1 MSEATSDDVP
11 LVLKNA
17 WHWYLDAWHNFG
29 NFEDRS
35 SRAAYWYFA
44 LVHLIIS
51 LMCLFLDVAFFRWP
65 YPFLTTLYYL
75 ASFFPGLSLSVR
87 RLHDRNI
94 SGWLILIGVV
104 PILGTLILLYQF
116 AQDSKPGDNR
126 YGAAPKRID
135 TAPTETNAA
144 VNLDVRAIEIEPS
157 RGWEALDL
165 RGVWEYRELVWF
177 LIWRDIK
184 VRYKQASLG
193 IAWAVIQPV
202 MTMLVFTLIFG
213 RLAQLPSDGL
223 PYPVFTFTAL
233 LPWQLFS
240 GALTGSA
247 NSVVNSASLISKVY
261 FPRLVIPIASVMAT
275 LVDFSI
281 SFGVL
286 LGLMAWYG
294 ISLRL
299 AVVVL
304 PLLVM
309 LALAIAL
316 AVGLWAS
323 ALNVRYRDV
332 RHVMPFVVQFW
343 LLASPVAYSTSL
355 ITSPTW
361 RAVYSL
367 NPMVGVIEGFR
378 WAVLGST
385 PPSVLMVPSVLVTGV
400 LLAGGLFFFRR
411 TEASFADVI

>member
-1 MSEATSDDVP
+1 MLT
-11 LVLKNA
+11 VLKTP
-17 WHWYLDAWHNFG
+17 
-29 NFEDRS
+29 EQPEQTS
-35 SRAAYWYFA
+35 
-44 LVHLIIS
+44 
-51 LMCLFLDVAFFRWP
+51 
-65 YPFLTTLYYL
+65 TT
-75 ASFFPGLSLSVR
+75 
-87 RLHDRNI
+87 D
-94 SGWLILIGVV
+94 
-104 PILGTLILLYQF
+104 
-116 AQDSKPGDNR
+116 
-126 YGAAPKRID
+126 
-135 TAPTETNAA
+135 AA
-144 VNLDVRAIEIEPS
+144 VDPDVRVIEIEPS
-157 RGWEALDL
+157 RGWAALDL
-165 RGVWEYRELVWF
+165 QGVWEYRELVWF

-247 NSVVNSASLISKVY
+247 NSVVNSASLVSKVY

-309 LALAIAL
+309 LALTIAL
-316 AVGLWAS
+316 AVGLWAA

-355 ITSPTW
+355 ITSPIW

-385 PPSVLMVPSVLVTGV
+385 PPSVLVVPSVLVTGV
-400 LLAGGLFFFRR
+400 LLVGGLFFFRR

>member
-1 MSEATSDDVP
+1 MLT
-11 LVLKNA
+11 VLKTS
-17 WHWYLDAWHNFG
+17 
-29 NFEDRS
+29 EQPEQTS
-35 SRAAYWYFA
+35 
-44 LVHLIIS
+44 
-51 LMCLFLDVAFFRWP
+51 
-65 YPFLTTLYYL
+65 T
-75 ASFFPGLSLSVR
+75 
-87 RLHDRNI
+87 
-94 SGWLILIGVV
+94 
-104 PILGTLILLYQF
+104 
-116 AQDSKPGDNR
+116 
-126 YGAAPKRID
+126 
-135 TAPTETNAA
+135 TNAA
-144 VNLDVRAIEIEPS
+144 VNLDVRVIEIEPS

-385 PPSVLMVPSVLVTGV
+385 PPSVLVVPSVLVTGV

>member
-1 MSEATSDDVP
+1 MLT
-11 LVLKNA
+11 VLKTP
-17 WHWYLDAWHNFG
+17 
-29 NFEDRS
+29 EQPEQTS
-35 SRAAYWYFA
+35 
-44 LVHLIIS
+44 
-51 LMCLFLDVAFFRWP
+51 
-65 YPFLTTLYYL
+65 TT
-75 ASFFPGLSLSVR
+75 
-87 RLHDRNI
+87 D
-94 SGWLILIGVV
+94 
-104 PILGTLILLYQF
+104 
-116 AQDSKPGDNR
+116 
-126 YGAAPKRID
+126 
-135 TAPTETNAA
+135 AA
-144 VNLDVRAIEIEPS
+144 VDPDVRVIEIEPS
-157 RGWEALDL
+157 RGWAALDL
-165 RGVWEYRELVWF
+165 QGVWEYRELVWF

-355 ITSPTW
+355 ITSPAW

-385 PPSVLMVPSVLVTGV
+385 PPSVLVVPSVLVTGV
-400 LLAGGLFFFRR
+400 LLATGLFFFRR

>member
-1 MSEATSDDVP
+1 MLT
-11 LVLKNA
+11 VLKTP
-17 WHWYLDAWHNFG
+17 
-29 NFEDRS
+29 EQPEQTS
-35 SRAAYWYFA
+35 TT
-44 LVHLIIS
+44 
-51 LMCLFLDVAFFRWP
+51 DVAVDP
-65 YPFLTTLYYL
+65 
-75 ASFFPGLSLSVR
+75 
-87 RLHDRNI
+87 
-94 SGWLILIGVV
+94 
-104 PILGTLILLYQF
+104 
-116 AQDSKPGDNR
+116 
-126 YGAAPKRID
+126 
-135 TAPTETNAA
+135 
-144 VNLDVRAIEIEPS
+144 DVRVIEIEPS

-213 RLAQLPSDGL
+213 RLAQLPSDGF

-355 ITSPTW
+355 ITSPAW

-385 PPSVLMVPSVLVTGV
+385 PPSVLVVPSVLVTGV

>member
-1 MSEATSDDVP
+1 MLT
-11 LVLKNA
+11 VLKTPKQPA
-17 WHWYLDAWHNFG
+17 QT
-29 NFEDRS
+29 S
-35 SRAAYWYFA
+35 
-44 LVHLIIS
+44 
-51 LMCLFLDVAFFRWP
+51 
-65 YPFLTTLYYL
+65 TT
-75 ASFFPGLSLSVR
+75 
-87 RLHDRNI
+87 D
-94 SGWLILIGVV
+94 
-104 PILGTLILLYQF
+104 
-116 AQDSKPGDNR
+116 
-126 YGAAPKRID
+126 
-135 TAPTETNAA
+135 AA
-144 VNLDVRAIEIEPS
+144 VDLDVRVIEIEPS
-157 RGWEALDL
+157 RGWDALDL

-213 RLAQLPSDGL
+213 RLAQLPSDGF

-309 LALAIAL
+309 LALTIAL

-355 ITSPTW
+355 ITTPIW

-378 WAVLGST
+378 WAVLGSA
-385 PPSVLMVPSVLVTGV
+385 PPSVLVVPSVLVTGV

>member
-1 MSEATSDDVP
+1 MLT
-11 LVLKNA
+11 VLKTPEQPEQTA
-17 WHWYLDAWHNFG
+17 
-29 NFEDRS
+29 
-35 SRAAYWYFA
+35 
-44 LVHLIIS
+44 
-51 LMCLFLDVAFFRWP
+51 
-65 YPFLTTLYYL
+65 TT
-75 ASFFPGLSLSVR
+75 
-87 RLHDRNI
+87 D
-94 SGWLILIGVV
+94 
-104 PILGTLILLYQF
+104 
-116 AQDSKPGDNR
+116 
-126 YGAAPKRID
+126 
-135 TAPTETNAA
+135 AA
-144 VNLDVRAIEIEPS
+144 VNFDVRAIEIAPS

-355 ITSPTW
+355 ITSPAW

-385 PPSVLMVPSVLVTGV
+385 PPSVLVVPSVLVTGV

>member
-1 MSEATSDDVP
+1 MLT
-11 LVLKNA
+11 VLKTP
-17 WHWYLDAWHNFG
+17 
-29 NFEDRS
+29 EQ
-35 SRAAYWYFA
+35 
-44 LVHLIIS
+44 
-51 LMCLFLDVAFFRWP
+51 P
-65 YPFLTTLYYL
+65 EQTTTT
-75 ASFFPGLSLSVR
+75 
-87 RLHDRNI
+87 D
-94 SGWLILIGVV
+94 
-104 PILGTLILLYQF
+104 
-116 AQDSKPGDNR
+116 
-126 YGAAPKRID
+126 
-135 TAPTETNAA
+135 AA
-144 VNLDVRAIEIEPS
+144 VNFDVRAIEIAPS

-385 PPSVLMVPSVLVTGV
+385 PPSVLVVPSVLVTGV

>member
-1 MSEATSDDVP
+1 MLT
-11 LVLKNA
+11 VLKTPEQPEQTA
-17 WHWYLDAWHNFG
+17 
-29 NFEDRS
+29 
-35 SRAAYWYFA
+35 
-44 LVHLIIS
+44 
-51 LMCLFLDVAFFRWP
+51 
-65 YPFLTTLYYL
+65 TT
-75 ASFFPGLSLSVR
+75 
-87 RLHDRNI
+87 D
-94 SGWLILIGVV
+94 
-104 PILGTLILLYQF
+104 
-116 AQDSKPGDNR
+116 
-126 YGAAPKRID
+126 
-135 TAPTETNAA
+135 AA
-144 VNLDVRAIEIEPS
+144 VNFDVQAIEIAPS

-385 PPSVLMVPSVLVTGV
+385 PPSVLVVPSVLVTGV

>member
-1 MSEATSDDVP
+1 MLT
-11 LVLKNA
+11 VLKTPEQPEQTSTTDA
-17 WHWYLDAWHNFG
+17 VVDLDL
-29 NFEDRS
+29 R
-35 SRAAYWYFA
+35 
-44 LVHLIIS
+44 V
-51 LMCLFLDVAFFRWP
+51 
-65 YPFLTTLYYL
+65 
-75 ASFFPGLSLSVR
+75 
-87 RLHDRNI
+87 
-94 SGWLILIGVV
+94 
-104 PILGTLILLYQF
+104 
-116 AQDSKPGDNR
+116 
-126 YGAAPKRID
+126 
-135 TAPTETNAA
+135 
-144 VNLDVRAIEIEPS
+144 IEIEPS

-202 MTMLVFTLIFG
+202 MTMLVFTLIFD
-213 RLAQLPSDGL
+213 RLAQLPSDGF

-355 ITSPTW
+355 ITSPAW

-385 PPSVLMVPSVLVTGV
+385 PPSVLVVPSVLVTGV

>member
-1 MSEATSDDVP
+1 M
-11 LVLKNA
+11 
-17 WHWYLDAWHNFG
+17 
-29 NFEDRS
+29 
-35 SRAAYWYFA
+35 
-44 LVHLIIS
+44 
-51 LMCLFLDVAFFRWP
+51 
-65 YPFLTTLYYL
+65 
-75 ASFFPGLSLSVR
+75 
-87 RLHDRNI
+87 
-94 SGWLILIGVV
+94 
-104 PILGTLILLYQF
+104 
-116 AQDSKPGDNR
+116 
-126 YGAAPKRID
+126 
-135 TAPTETNAA
+135 
-144 VNLDVRAIEIEPS
+144 
-157 RGWEALDL
+157 
-165 RGVWEYRELVWF
+165 WF

-247 NSVVNSASLISKVY
+247 NSVVNSASLVSKVY

-281 SFGVL
+281 SCGVL

-309 LALAIAL
+309 LALTIAL
-316 AVGLWAS
+316 AVGLWAA

-355 ITSPTW
+355 ITSPIW

-378 WAVLGST
+378 WDVVGSA
-385 PPSVLMVPSVLVTGV
+385 PPSVLVVPSVLVTGV
-400 LLAGGLFFFRR
+400 LLVGGLFFFRR

>member
-1 MSEATSDDVP
+1 MLT
-11 LVLKNA
+11 VLKTPEQPEQTA
-17 WHWYLDAWHNFG
+17 
-29 NFEDRS
+29 
-35 SRAAYWYFA
+35 
-44 LVHLIIS
+44 
-51 LMCLFLDVAFFRWP
+51 
-65 YPFLTTLYYL
+65 TT
-75 ASFFPGLSLSVR
+75 
-87 RLHDRNI
+87 D
-94 SGWLILIGVV
+94 
-104 PILGTLILLYQF
+104 
-116 AQDSKPGDNR
+116 
-126 YGAAPKRID
+126 
-135 TAPTETNAA
+135 AA
-144 VNLDVRAIEIEPS
+144 VNFDVRAIEIAPS

-332 RHVMPFVVQFW
+332 RHVMPFVIQFW

-385 PPSVLMVPSVLVTGV
+385 PPSVLVVPSVFVTGV

>member
-1 MSEATSDDVP
+1 MLT
-11 LVLKNA
+11 VLKTPA
-17 WHWYLDAWHNFG
+17 QP
-29 NFEDRS
+29 EQTS
-35 SRAAYWYFA
+35 TT
-44 LVHLIIS
+44 
-51 LMCLFLDVAFFRWP
+51 DVA
-65 YPFLTTLYYL
+65 
-75 ASFFPGLSLSVR
+75 V
-87 RLHDRNI
+87 DR
-94 SGWLILIGVV
+94 
-104 PILGTLILLYQF
+104 
-116 AQDSKPGDNR
+116 
-126 YGAAPKRID
+126 
-135 TAPTETNAA
+135 
-144 VNLDVRAIEIEPS
+144 DVRAIEIEPS

-165 RGVWEYRELVWF
+165 RGLWDYRELVWF

-240 GALTGSA
+240 GALTGSS

-309 LALAIAL
+309 LALTIAL

-355 ITSPTW
+355 ITTPMW

-385 PPSVLMVPSVLVTGV
+385 PPSVLVVPSVLVTAV
-400 LLAGGLFFFRR
+400 LFAGGLFFFRR

>member
-1 MSEATSDDVP
+1 MLT
-11 LVLKNA
+11 VLKTP
-17 WHWYLDAWHNFG
+17 
-29 NFEDRS
+29 EQPEQTS
-35 SRAAYWYFA
+35 
-44 LVHLIIS
+44 
-51 LMCLFLDVAFFRWP
+51 
-65 YPFLTTLYYL
+65 TT
-75 ASFFPGLSLSVR
+75 
-87 RLHDRNI
+87 D
-94 SGWLILIGVV
+94 
-104 PILGTLILLYQF
+104 
-116 AQDSKPGDNR
+116 
-126 YGAAPKRID
+126 
-135 TAPTETNAA
+135 AA
-144 VNLDVRAIEIEPS
+144 VDPDVRVIEIEPS
-157 RGWEALDL
+157 RGWAALDL
-165 RGVWEYRELVWF
+165 QGVWEYRELVWF

-213 RLAQLPSDGL
+213 RLAQLPSDGF

-355 ITSPTW
+355 ITSPAW

-385 PPSVLMVPSVLVTGV
+385 PPSVLVVPSVLVTGV

>member
-1 MSEATSDDVP
+1 MLT
-11 LVLKNA
+11 VLKTP
-17 WHWYLDAWHNFG
+17 
-29 NFEDRS
+29 EQPEQTS
-35 SRAAYWYFA
+35 
-44 LVHLIIS
+44 
-51 LMCLFLDVAFFRWP
+51 
-65 YPFLTTLYYL
+65 TT
-75 ASFFPGLSLSVR
+75 
-87 RLHDRNI
+87 D
-94 SGWLILIGVV
+94 
-104 PILGTLILLYQF
+104 
-116 AQDSKPGDNR
+116 
-126 YGAAPKRID
+126 
-135 TAPTETNAA
+135 AA
-144 VNLDVRAIEIEPS
+144 VDPDVRVIEIEPS
-157 RGWEALDL
+157 RGWAALDL
-165 RGVWEYRELVWF
+165 QEVWEYRELVWF

-213 RLAQLPSDGL
+213 RLAQLPSDGF

-355 ITSPTW
+355 ITSPAW

-385 PPSVLMVPSVLVTGV
+385 PPSVLVVPSVLVTGV

>member
-1 MSEATSDDVP
+1 MLT
-11 LVLKNA
+11 VLKTPKQP
-17 WHWYLDAWHNFG
+17 
-29 NFEDRS
+29 EQTS
-35 SRAAYWYFA
+35 
-44 LVHLIIS
+44 
-51 LMCLFLDVAFFRWP
+51 
-65 YPFLTTLYYL
+65 TT
-75 ASFFPGLSLSVR
+75 
-87 RLHDRNI
+87 D
-94 SGWLILIGVV
+94 
-104 PILGTLILLYQF
+104 
-116 AQDSKPGDNR
+116 
-126 YGAAPKRID
+126 
-135 TAPTETNAA
+135 AA
-144 VNLDVRAIEIEPS
+144 VDLDVRVIEIEPS

-355 ITSPTW
+355 ITTPMW

-385 PPSVLMVPSVLVTGV
+385 PPSVLVVPSVLVTGV

>member
-1 MSEATSDDVP
+1 M
-11 LVLKNA
+11 
-17 WHWYLDAWHNFG
+17 
-29 NFEDRS
+29 
-35 SRAAYWYFA
+35 
-44 LVHLIIS
+44 
-51 LMCLFLDVAFFRWP
+51 
-65 YPFLTTLYYL
+65 
-75 ASFFPGLSLSVR
+75 
-87 RLHDRNI
+87 
-94 SGWLILIGVV
+94 
-104 PILGTLILLYQF
+104 
-116 AQDSKPGDNR
+116 
-126 YGAAPKRID
+126 
-135 TAPTETNAA
+135 
-144 VNLDVRAIEIEPS
+144 
-157 RGWEALDL
+157 
-165 RGVWEYRELVWF
+165 WF

-385 PPSVLMVPSVLVTGV
+385 PPSVLVVPSIFVTGV
-400 LLAGGLFFFRR
+400 LLATGLFFFRR

>member
-1 MSEATSDDVP
+1 MLT
-11 LVLKNA
+11 VLKTPEQPEQTA
-17 WHWYLDAWHNFG
+17 
-29 NFEDRS
+29 
-35 SRAAYWYFA
+35 
-44 LVHLIIS
+44 
-51 LMCLFLDVAFFRWP
+51 
-65 YPFLTTLYYL
+65 TT
-75 ASFFPGLSLSVR
+75 
-87 RLHDRNI
+87 D
-94 SGWLILIGVV
+94 
-104 PILGTLILLYQF
+104 
-116 AQDSKPGDNR
+116 
-126 YGAAPKRID
+126 
-135 TAPTETNAA
+135 AA
-144 VNLDVRAIEIEPS
+144 VNFDVRAIEIAPS

-355 ITSPTW
+355 ITSPAW

-385 PPSVLMVPSVLVTGV
+385 PPSVLVVPSIFVTGV
-400 LLAGGLFFFRR
+400 LLATGLFFFRR

>member
-1 MSEATSDDVP
+1 MLT
-11 LVLKNA
+11 VLKTPEQPEQTA
-17 WHWYLDAWHNFG
+17 
-29 NFEDRS
+29 
-35 SRAAYWYFA
+35 
-44 LVHLIIS
+44 
-51 LMCLFLDVAFFRWP
+51 
-65 YPFLTTLYYL
+65 TT
-75 ASFFPGLSLSVR
+75 
-87 RLHDRNI
+87 D
-94 SGWLILIGVV
+94 
-104 PILGTLILLYQF
+104 
-116 AQDSKPGDNR
+116 
-126 YGAAPKRID
+126 
-135 TAPTETNAA
+135 AA
-144 VNLDVRAIEIEPS
+144 VDPDVRVIEIEPS

-247 NSVVNSASLISKVY
+247 NSVVNSASLVSKVY

-355 ITSPTW
+355 ITSPAW

-385 PPSVLMVPSVLVTGV
+385 PPSVLVVPSIFVTGV
-400 LLAGGLFFFRR
+400 LLATGLFFFRR

>member
-1 MSEATSDDVP
+1 MLT
-11 LVLKNA
+11 VLKTP
-17 WHWYLDAWHNFG
+17 
-29 NFEDRS
+29 EQPEQTS
-35 SRAAYWYFA
+35 
-44 LVHLIIS
+44 
-51 LMCLFLDVAFFRWP
+51 
-65 YPFLTTLYYL
+65 TT
-75 ASFFPGLSLSVR
+75 
-87 RLHDRNI
+87 D
-94 SGWLILIGVV
+94 
-104 PILGTLILLYQF
+104 
-116 AQDSKPGDNR
+116 
-126 YGAAPKRID
+126 
-135 TAPTETNAA
+135 AA
-144 VNLDVRAIEIEPS
+144 VDRDVRVIEIEPS

-202 MTMLVFTLIFG
+202 MTMLVFTLIFD

-247 NSVVNSASLISKVY
+247 NSVVNSASLVSKVY

-309 LALAIAL
+309 LALTIAL
-316 AVGLWAS
+316 AVGLWAA

-355 ITSPTW
+355 ITSPIW

-378 WAVLGST
+378 WAVLGSA
-385 PPSVLMVPSVLVTGV
+385 PPSVLVVPSVLVTGV
-400 LLAGGLFFFRR
+400 LLVGGLFFFRR

>member
-1 MSEATSDDVP
+1 MLT
-11 LVLKNA
+11 VLKTP
-17 WHWYLDAWHNFG
+17 
-29 NFEDRS
+29 EQPEQTS
-35 SRAAYWYFA
+35 
-44 LVHLIIS
+44 
-51 LMCLFLDVAFFRWP
+51 
-65 YPFLTTLYYL
+65 TT
-75 ASFFPGLSLSVR
+75 
-87 RLHDRNI
+87 
-94 SGWLILIGVV
+94 
-104 PILGTLILLYQF
+104 
-116 AQDSKPGDNR
+116 
-126 YGAAPKRID
+126 
-135 TAPTETNAA
+135 AA
-144 VNLDVRAIEIEPS
+144 VVDLDLRVIEIEPS

-343 LLASPVAYSTSL
+343 LLASHVAYSTSL

-385 PPSVLMVPSVLVTGV
+385 PPSVLVVPSVFVTGV

>member
-1 MSEATSDDVP
+1 MLT
-11 LVLKNA
+11 VLKTPEQPEQTA
-17 WHWYLDAWHNFG
+17 
-29 NFEDRS
+29 
-35 SRAAYWYFA
+35 
-44 LVHLIIS
+44 
-51 LMCLFLDVAFFRWP
+51 
-65 YPFLTTLYYL
+65 TT
-75 ASFFPGLSLSVR
+75 
-87 RLHDRNI
+87 D
-94 SGWLILIGVV
+94 
-104 PILGTLILLYQF
+104 
-116 AQDSKPGDNR
+116 
-126 YGAAPKRID
+126 
-135 TAPTETNAA
+135 AA
-144 VNLDVRAIEIEPS
+144 VNFDVRAIEIAPS

-385 PPSVLMVPSVLVTGV
+385 PPSVLVVPSVLVTGV

>member
-1 MSEATSDDVP
+1 MLT
-11 LVLKNA
+11 VLKTPEQPEQTA
-17 WHWYLDAWHNFG
+17 
-29 NFEDRS
+29 
-35 SRAAYWYFA
+35 
-44 LVHLIIS
+44 
-51 LMCLFLDVAFFRWP
+51 
-65 YPFLTTLYYL
+65 T
-75 ASFFPGLSLSVR
+75 
-87 RLHDRNI
+87 
-94 SGWLILIGVV
+94 
-104 PILGTLILLYQF
+104 
-116 AQDSKPGDNR
+116 
-126 YGAAPKRID
+126 ID
-135 TAPTETNAA
+135 AA
-144 VNLDVRAIEIEPS
+144 VNFDVQAIEIAPS

-355 ITSPTW
+355 ITSPAW

-385 PPSVLMVPSVLVTGV
+385 PPSVLVVPSVLVTGV

>member
-1 MSEATSDDVP
+1 MLT
-11 LVLKNA
+11 VLKTP
-17 WHWYLDAWHNFG
+17 
-29 NFEDRS
+29 EQPERTS
-35 SRAAYWYFA
+35 
-44 LVHLIIS
+44 
-51 LMCLFLDVAFFRWP
+51 
-65 YPFLTTLYYL
+65 TT
-75 ASFFPGLSLSVR
+75 
-87 RLHDRNI
+87 D
-94 SGWLILIGVV
+94 
-104 PILGTLILLYQF
+104 
-116 AQDSKPGDNR
+116 
-126 YGAAPKRID
+126 
-135 TAPTETNAA
+135 AA
-144 VNLDVRAIEIEPS
+144 VDLDVRAIEIEPS

-193 IAWAVIQPV
+193 IAWAIIQPV

-355 ITSPTW
+355 ITSPAW

-385 PPSVLMVPSVLVTGV
+385 PPSLLVVPSVLVTGV

>member
-1 MSEATSDDVP
+1 MLT
-11 LVLKNA
+11 VLKTP
-17 WHWYLDAWHNFG
+17 
-29 NFEDRS
+29 EQPEQTS
-35 SRAAYWYFA
+35 TT
-44 LVHLIIS
+44 
-51 LMCLFLDVAFFRWP
+51 DVAVDP
-65 YPFLTTLYYL
+65 
-75 ASFFPGLSLSVR
+75 
-87 RLHDRNI
+87 
-94 SGWLILIGVV
+94 
-104 PILGTLILLYQF
+104 
-116 AQDSKPGDNR
+116 
-126 YGAAPKRID
+126 
-135 TAPTETNAA
+135 
-144 VNLDVRAIEIEPS
+144 DVRVIEIEPS
-157 RGWEALDL
+157 RGWAALDL
-165 RGVWEYRELVWF
+165 QGVWEYRELVWF

-213 RLAQLPSDGL
+213 RLAQLPSDGF

-355 ITSPTW
+355 ITSPAW

-385 PPSVLMVPSVLVTGV
+385 PPSVLVVPSVLVTGV

>member
-1 MSEATSDDVP
+1 MLT
-11 LVLKNA
+11 VLKTPEQPEQTA
-17 WHWYLDAWHNFG
+17 
-29 NFEDRS
+29 
-35 SRAAYWYFA
+35 
-44 LVHLIIS
+44 
-51 LMCLFLDVAFFRWP
+51 
-65 YPFLTTLYYL
+65 T
-75 ASFFPGLSLSVR
+75 
-87 RLHDRNI
+87 
-94 SGWLILIGVV
+94 
-104 PILGTLILLYQF
+104 
-116 AQDSKPGDNR
+116 
-126 YGAAPKRID
+126 ID
-135 TAPTETNAA
+135 AA
-144 VNLDVRAIEIEPS
+144 VNFDVQAIEIAPS

-193 IAWAVIQPV
+193 IAWAIIQPV

-275 LVDFSI
+275 LVDFTI

-385 PPSVLMVPSVLVTGV
+385 PPSVLVVPSVLVTGV

>member
-1 MSEATSDDVP
+1 MLT
-11 LVLKNA
+11 VLKTP
-17 WHWYLDAWHNFG
+17 
-29 NFEDRS
+29 EQ
-35 SRAAYWYFA
+35 
-44 LVHLIIS
+44 
-51 LMCLFLDVAFFRWP
+51 P
-65 YPFLTTLYYL
+65 EQTTTT
-75 ASFFPGLSLSVR
+75 
-87 RLHDRNI
+87 D
-94 SGWLILIGVV
+94 
-104 PILGTLILLYQF
+104 
-116 AQDSKPGDNR
+116 
-126 YGAAPKRID
+126 
-135 TAPTETNAA
+135 AA
-144 VNLDVRAIEIEPS
+144 VNFDVRAIEIAPS

-355 ITSPTW
+355 ITSPAW

-385 PPSVLMVPSVLVTGV
+385 PPSVLVVPSVLVTGV

>member
-1 MSEATSDDVP
+1 MLT
-11 LVLKNA
+11 VLKTS
-17 WHWYLDAWHNFG
+17 
-29 NFEDRS
+29 EQPEQTS
-35 SRAAYWYFA
+35 
-44 LVHLIIS
+44 
-51 LMCLFLDVAFFRWP
+51 
-65 YPFLTTLYYL
+65 T
-75 ASFFPGLSLSVR
+75 
-87 RLHDRNI
+87 
-94 SGWLILIGVV
+94 
-104 PILGTLILLYQF
+104 
-116 AQDSKPGDNR
+116 
-126 YGAAPKRID
+126 
-135 TAPTETNAA
+135 TNAA

-275 LVDFSI
+275 LVDFTI

-355 ITSPTW
+355 ITSPAW

-385 PPSVLMVPSVLVTGV
+385 PPSVLVVPSVLVTGV

>member
-1 MSEATSDDVP
+1 MLT
-11 LVLKNA
+11 VLKTPEQPEQTA
-17 WHWYLDAWHNFG
+17 
-29 NFEDRS
+29 
-35 SRAAYWYFA
+35 
-44 LVHLIIS
+44 
-51 LMCLFLDVAFFRWP
+51 
-65 YPFLTTLYYL
+65 TT
-75 ASFFPGLSLSVR
+75 
-87 RLHDRNI
+87 D
-94 SGWLILIGVV
+94 
-104 PILGTLILLYQF
+104 
-116 AQDSKPGDNR
+116 
-126 YGAAPKRID
+126 
-135 TAPTETNAA
+135 AA
-144 VNLDVRAIEIEPS
+144 VNFDVRAIEIAPS

-316 AVGLWAS
+316 AVGRWAS

-355 ITSPTW
+355 ITSPAW

-385 PPSVLMVPSVLVTGV
+385 PPSVLVVPSVLVTGV
-400 LLAGGLFFFRR
+400 LLATGLFFFRR

>member
-1 MSEATSDDVP
+1 MLT
-11 LVLKNA
+11 VLKTPKQP
-17 WHWYLDAWHNFG
+17 
-29 NFEDRS
+29 EQTS
-35 SRAAYWYFA
+35 
-44 LVHLIIS
+44 
-51 LMCLFLDVAFFRWP
+51 
-65 YPFLTTLYYL
+65 TT
-75 ASFFPGLSLSVR
+75 
-87 RLHDRNI
+87 D
-94 SGWLILIGVV
+94 
-104 PILGTLILLYQF
+104 
-116 AQDSKPGDNR
+116 
-126 YGAAPKRID
+126 
-135 TAPTETNAA
+135 AA
-144 VNLDVRAIEIEPS
+144 VDLDVRVIEIEPS

-240 GALTGSA
+240 GALTGSS

-309 LALAIAL
+309 LALTIAL

-355 ITSPTW
+355 ITTPMW

-385 PPSVLMVPSVLVTGV
+385 PPSVLVVPSVLVTAV
-400 LLAGGLFFFRR
+400 LFAGGLFFFRR

>member
-1 MSEATSDDVP
+1 MLT
-11 LVLKNA
+11 VLKTP
-17 WHWYLDAWHNFG
+17 
-29 NFEDRS
+29 EQPEQTS
-35 SRAAYWYFA
+35 
-44 LVHLIIS
+44 
-51 LMCLFLDVAFFRWP
+51 
-65 YPFLTTLYYL
+65 TT
-75 ASFFPGLSLSVR
+75 
-87 RLHDRNI
+87 D
-94 SGWLILIGVV
+94 
-104 PILGTLILLYQF
+104 
-116 AQDSKPGDNR
+116 
-126 YGAAPKRID
+126 
-135 TAPTETNAA
+135 AA
-144 VNLDVRAIEIEPS
+144 VDPDVRVIEIEPS
-157 RGWEALDL
+157 RGWAALDL
-165 RGVWEYRELVWF
+165 QGVWEYRELVWF

-213 RLAQLPSDGL
+213 RLAQLPSDGF

-247 NSVVNSASLISKVY
+247 NSVVNSASLVSKVY

-355 ITSPTW
+355 ITSPAW

-385 PPSVLMVPSVLVTGV
+385 PPSVLVVPSVLVTGV

>member
-1 MSEATSDDVP
+1 MLT
-11 LVLKNA
+11 VLKTPEQPEQTA
-17 WHWYLDAWHNFG
+17 
-29 NFEDRS
+29 
-35 SRAAYWYFA
+35 
-44 LVHLIIS
+44 
-51 LMCLFLDVAFFRWP
+51 
-65 YPFLTTLYYL
+65 TT
-75 ASFFPGLSLSVR
+75 
-87 RLHDRNI
+87 D
-94 SGWLILIGVV
+94 
-104 PILGTLILLYQF
+104 
-116 AQDSKPGDNR
+116 
-126 YGAAPKRID
+126 
-135 TAPTETNAA
+135 AA
-144 VNLDVRAIEIEPS
+144 VNFDVRAIEIAPS

-385 PPSVLMVPSVLVTGV
+385 PPSVLVVPSIFVTGV
-400 LLAGGLFFFRR
+400 LLATGLFFFRR

>member
-1 MSEATSDDVP
+1 MLT
-11 LVLKNA
+11 VLKTP
-17 WHWYLDAWHNFG
+17 
-29 NFEDRS
+29 EQPEQTS
-35 SRAAYWYFA
+35 
-44 LVHLIIS
+44 
-51 LMCLFLDVAFFRWP
+51 
-65 YPFLTTLYYL
+65 TT
-75 ASFFPGLSLSVR
+75 
-87 RLHDRNI
+87 D
-94 SGWLILIGVV
+94 
-104 PILGTLILLYQF
+104 
-116 AQDSKPGDNR
+116 
-126 YGAAPKRID
+126 
-135 TAPTETNAA
+135 AA
-144 VNLDVRAIEIEPS
+144 VDRDVRVIEIEPS

-247 NSVVNSASLISKVY
+247 NSVVNSASLVSKVY

-309 LALAIAL
+309 LALTIAL
-316 AVGLWAS
+316 AVGLWAA

-355 ITSPTW
+355 ITSPIW

-385 PPSVLMVPSVLVTGV
+385 PPSVLVVPSVLVTGV
-400 LLAGGLFFFRR
+400 LLVGGLFFFRR

>member
-1 MSEATSDDVP
+1 MLT
-11 LVLKNA
+11 VLKTPA
-17 WHWYLDAWHNFG
+17 QP
-29 NFEDRS
+29 EQTS
-35 SRAAYWYFA
+35 
-44 LVHLIIS
+44 
-51 LMCLFLDVAFFRWP
+51 
-65 YPFLTTLYYL
+65 TT
-75 ASFFPGLSLSVR
+75 
-87 RLHDRNI
+87 D
-94 SGWLILIGVV
+94 
-104 PILGTLILLYQF
+104 
-116 AQDSKPGDNR
+116 
-126 YGAAPKRID
+126 
-135 TAPTETNAA
+135 AA
-144 VNLDVRAIEIEPS
+144 VDRDVRVIEIEPS

-247 NSVVNSASLISKVY
+247 NSVVNSASLVSKVY

-309 LALAIAL
+309 LALTIAL

-355 ITSPTW
+355 ITSPMW

-385 PPSVLMVPSVLVTGV
+385 PPSVLVVPSVLVTGV

>member
-1 MSEATSDDVP
+1 MLT
-11 LVLKNA
+11 VLKTPEQPEQTA
-17 WHWYLDAWHNFG
+17 
-29 NFEDRS
+29 
-35 SRAAYWYFA
+35 
-44 LVHLIIS
+44 
-51 LMCLFLDVAFFRWP
+51 
-65 YPFLTTLYYL
+65 TT
-75 ASFFPGLSLSVR
+75 
-87 RLHDRNI
+87 D
-94 SGWLILIGVV
+94 
-104 PILGTLILLYQF
+104 
-116 AQDSKPGDNR
+116 
-126 YGAAPKRID
+126 
-135 TAPTETNAA
+135 AA
-144 VNLDVRAIEIEPS
+144 VNFDVRAIEIAPS

-385 PPSVLMVPSVLVTGV
+385 PPSVLVVPSGLVTGV

>member
-1 MSEATSDDVP
+1 MLT
-11 LVLKNA
+11 VLKTP
-17 WHWYLDAWHNFG
+17 
-29 NFEDRS
+29 EQPEQTS
-35 SRAAYWYFA
+35 
-44 LVHLIIS
+44 
-51 LMCLFLDVAFFRWP
+51 
-65 YPFLTTLYYL
+65 TT
-75 ASFFPGLSLSVR
+75 
-87 RLHDRNI
+87 D
-94 SGWLILIGVV
+94 
-104 PILGTLILLYQF
+104 
-116 AQDSKPGDNR
+116 
-126 YGAAPKRID
+126 
-135 TAPTETNAA
+135 AA
-144 VNLDVRAIEIEPS
+144 VDRDVRVIEIEPS

-247 NSVVNSASLISKVY
+247 NSVVNSASLVSKVY

-309 LALAIAL
+309 LALTIAL
-316 AVGLWAS
+316 AVGLWAA

-355 ITSPTW
+355 ITSPIW

-378 WAVLGST
+378 WAVLGSA
-385 PPSVLMVPSVLVTGV
+385 PPSVLVVPSVLVTGV
-400 LLAGGLFFFRR
+400 LLVGGLFFFRR

>member
-1 MSEATSDDVP
+1 MLT
-11 LVLKNA
+11 VLKTPEQPEQTA
-17 WHWYLDAWHNFG
+17 
-29 NFEDRS
+29 
-35 SRAAYWYFA
+35 
-44 LVHLIIS
+44 
-51 LMCLFLDVAFFRWP
+51 
-65 YPFLTTLYYL
+65 TT
-75 ASFFPGLSLSVR
+75 
-87 RLHDRNI
+87 D
-94 SGWLILIGVV
+94 
-104 PILGTLILLYQF
+104 
-116 AQDSKPGDNR
+116 
-126 YGAAPKRID
+126 
-135 TAPTETNAA
+135 AA
-144 VNLDVRAIEIEPS
+144 VNFDVRAIEIAPS

-193 IAWAVIQPV
+193 IVWAVIQPV

-385 PPSVLMVPSVLVTGV
+385 PPSILVVPSIFVTGV
-400 LLAGGLFFFRR
+400 LLATGLFFFRR

>member
-1 MSEATSDDVP
+1 MLT
-11 LVLKNA
+11 VLKTPEQPEQTA
-17 WHWYLDAWHNFG
+17 
-29 NFEDRS
+29 
-35 SRAAYWYFA
+35 
-44 LVHLIIS
+44 
-51 LMCLFLDVAFFRWP
+51 
-65 YPFLTTLYYL
+65 TT
-75 ASFFPGLSLSVR
+75 
-87 RLHDRNI
+87 D
-94 SGWLILIGVV
+94 
-104 PILGTLILLYQF
+104 
-116 AQDSKPGDNR
+116 
-126 YGAAPKRID
+126 
-135 TAPTETNAA
+135 AA
-144 VNLDVRAIEIEPS
+144 VNFDVQAIEIAPS

-355 ITSPTW
+355 ITSPAW

-385 PPSVLMVPSVLVTGV
+385 PPSVLVVPSVLVTGV